1 MREGMAEAEGVLMRD
16 GSAEAQ
22 VEPMGVAH
30 LGNWVTGYRMLEEE
44 SGI

>member
-30 LGNWVTGYRMLEEE
+30 LGRGK
-44 SGI
+44 G